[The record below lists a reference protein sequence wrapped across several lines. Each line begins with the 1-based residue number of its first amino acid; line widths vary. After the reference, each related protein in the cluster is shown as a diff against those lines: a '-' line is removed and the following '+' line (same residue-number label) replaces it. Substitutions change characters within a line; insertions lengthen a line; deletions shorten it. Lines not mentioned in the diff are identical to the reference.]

1 MRPMAQKP
9 KVCFLPWEHKDRFE
23 QLLEIAGIG
32 SQLGKD
38 DFTAIK
44 IHFGERG
51 GDGHIS
57 PKWVRPIAK
66 AIRKAKAQPFIT
78 DTNTIYRGSRSDAV
92 SHLVVAAEHGYS
104 QTKIG
109 VPVVIADGLRGTTFK
124 LIAINGTHF
133 KEVKIA
139 TEIVNADSM
148 VVVSHA
154 KGHLLCGYGGAVKNL
169 GMGCGAKVGK
179 YEMHAGTHPEINAK
193 ACVKC
198 GQCIV
203 ECPAKALSF
212 VKEVIT
218 LDTERCVG
226 CGQCVAACDY
236 GCLNIPWSQPSM
248 KVQERCAEYA
258 LGAVKN
264 KRIFCINFVNHI
276 TPNCDCMGTVEKPLM
291 DDVGILASADPV
303 AIDQASLDL
312 IVKLSGDDPLKKAHP
327 DIDYN
332 VQLAHAEKVGLGS
345 RTYELVEI

>member
-1 MRPMAQKP
+1 MTQKS
-9 KVCFLPWEHKDRFE
+9 KVCYLPWDQKDRFE
-23 QLLEIAGIG
+23 ELLEIAGIG
-32 SQLGKD
+32 AQLGKD

-51 GDGHIS
+51 GDGYVS

-66 AIRKAKAQPFIT
+66 AIRKAKAKPFIT
-78 DTNTIYRGSRSDAV
+78 DTNTIYRGARSDAV
-92 SHLVVAAEHGYS
+92 SHLVVAAEHGFS

-109 VPVVIADGLRGTTFK
+109 VPVVIADGLRGTSFEP
-124 LIAINGTHF
+124 IEVNGTHF

-139 TEIVNADSM
+139 TEIANADSM
-148 VVVSHA
+148 IVVTHS
-154 KGHLLCGYGGAVKNL
+154 KGHLLVGYGGALKNL

-179 YEMHAGTHPEINAK
+179 YEMHAGTNPEVNAK

-203 ECPAKALSF
+203 ACPAEALSF

-218 LDTERCVG
+218 VDTERCVG

-248 KVQERCAEYA
+248 SVQERVAEYA
-258 LGAVKN
+258 FGAVKN

-291 DDVGILASADPV
+291 NDVGILASTDPV

-312 IVKLSGDDPLKKAHP
+312 IAKKSGNDPLKKAHP
-327 DIDYN
+327 DVDYT
-332 VQLAHAEKVGLGS
+332 VQLAHAEKIGLGS

>member
-1 MRPMAQKP
+1 MAPKP
-9 KVCFLPWEHKDRFE
+9 QVYYLPWNDKDRFE
-23 QLLEIAGIG
+23 ALLDIADIGTQLA
-32 SQLGKD
+32 KD

-51 GDGHIS
+51 GDGYIN
-57 PKWVRPIAK
+57 PKWVRPLAK
-66 AIRKAKAQPFIT
+66 AIRKAKAKPFIT

-92 SHLVVAAEHGYS
+92 SHLVVAQEHGYS

-109 VPVVIADGLRGTTFK
+109 VPVIIADGMRGTTFEQ
-124 LIAINGTHF
+124 IAINGTHF

-139 TEIVNADSM
+139 AEIVHADSM
-148 VVVSHA
+148 VVVSHV
-154 KGHLLCGYGGAVKNL
+154 KGHLLCGFAGAIKNL

-179 YEMHAGTHPEINAK
+179 YEMHAGTTPEINAK

-198 GQCIV
+198 GECITV
-203 ECPAKALSF
+203 CPEDALSF
-212 VKEVIT
+212 VNEVIT
-218 LDTERCVG
+218 VDTKKCVG

-248 KVQERCAEYA
+248 AVQERFAEYA

-291 DDVGILASADPV
+291 DDVGILASTDPV
-303 AIDQASLDL
+303 AIDQAALDL
-312 IVKLSGDDPLKKAHP
+312 IVKQAGRDPLKEAHP

-332 VQLAHAEKVGLGS
+332 VQLAHAEKIGLGS
-345 RTYELVEI
+345 RKYELVEV